1 MCKNEV
7 YLDML
12 FWVLPHIRNM
22 YTHSP
27 FYRYKDKSVY
37 YESMLVCQFH
47 SLLVSDEFNDQD
59 VLFLNNQA
67 RWYYENCDKTKSILY
82 PSQLERIKSLFVLVP
97 EGIKDRLEW
106 KGPLWTLRVCFVYW
120 VSVDYGGR

>member
-22 YTHSP
+22 YAHSP

-106 KGPLWTLRVCFVYW
+106 KGPL
-120 VSVDYGGR
+120 